1 MTTMQ
6 IETYE
11 CQESVESTV
20 DDKEQVVAL
29 VEKLELKGRQSLI
42 CGEKSQICP
51 YREMTEEENFVYS
64 TILPE
69 RKEACRRFSPAPMPL
84 RVLQVLSHALS
95 IGFFNNVFVWSAE
108 SIAESIQVKD
118 PLLVGYTGQYNFS
131 PDKIYMLARWGEILL
146 PMSELRTQAVK
157 MYKEKM
163 LSELKHRS
171 NLIETVTDAYF
182 FSRNNRTSLQ
192 DAIR

>member
-1 MTTMQ
+1 MIAMQ

-11 CQESVESTV
+11 CQESVESSV

-29 VEKLELKGRQSLI
+29 VEKLELKGQKSLI

-69 RKEACRRFSPAPMPL
+69 RKEVSSFSASPMPL
-84 RVLQVLSHALS
+84 RVLQVLSHAMS
-95 IGFFNNVFVWSAE
+95 IGFFKYIFVWS
-108 SIAESIQVKD
+108 AESIQVKD
-118 PLLVGYTGQYNFS
+118 PLLVGYTGNYSFA
-131 PDKIYMLARWGEILL
+131 PDNIYMLARWGEVLL

-157 MYKEKM
+157 QYKDKM
-163 LSELKHRS
+163 LAELKNRTT
-171 NLIETVTDAYF
+171 LIENAYDAFF
-182 FSRNNRTSLQ
+182 FSRNNRQQLESNVK
-192 DAIR
+192 